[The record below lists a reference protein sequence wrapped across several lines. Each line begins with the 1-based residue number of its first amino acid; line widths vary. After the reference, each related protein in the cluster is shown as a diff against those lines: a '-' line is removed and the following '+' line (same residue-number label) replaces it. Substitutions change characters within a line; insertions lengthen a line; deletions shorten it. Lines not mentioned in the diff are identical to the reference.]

1 MVLTTYYSAALPSS
15 PFFWIVVLAGTA
27 LTVVAAEQLCVR
39 REMREG
45 LRTVAPEVEEVEMG
59 NRGVQFATRLRPRC
73 MFKIYCLAHGRYLY
87 VYPASSFLDDV
98 SRISAARCV
107 VGRATPFSSEV
118 HLLVRLVLSLAVA
131 LPLIWR
137 FDGDFGRKNGFE
149 VLSRSGDSAFRDS

>member
-59 NRGVQFATRLRPRC
+59 NRG
-73 MFKIYCLAHGRYLY
+73 G
-87 VYPASSFLDDV
+87 SN
-98 SRISAARCV
+98 SR
-107 VGRATPFSSEV
+107 
-118 HLLVRLVLSLAVA
+118 
-131 LPLIWR
+131 
-137 FDGDFGRKNGFE
+137 
-149 VLSRSGDSAFRDS
+149 RD